1 MIQIEKFRRVM
12 QDISA
17 ERGEFVLFGLF
28 LREEAPDKW
37 DLVISAPWIEADKL
51 KALREFIEKATPIV
65 GNEGLLALSRIVT
78 LSPDDPNLETML
90 QAVQVDNG
98 PLELWH
104 PDFFGLDIK
113 HAYILRAKRPV
124 KPAPAAT

>member
-1 MIQIEKFRRVM
+1 MIQTEKFRRVM
-12 QDISA
+12 EDVSA

-37 DLVISAPWIEADKL
+37 DLVISAPWLEADKL
-51 KALREFIEKATPIV
+51 KALREFVEKATPIV

-90 QAVQVDNG
+90 QAVQVDND
-98 PLELWH
+98 PLELCNF
-104 PDFFGLDIK
+104 DFFGLDIK
-113 HAYILRAKRPV
+113 HAYILRAKQSIHHE
-124 KPAPAAT
+124 PAAT